1 MTMGK
6 AQPKTIS
13 PVRLN
18 VKPVSAGIANLN
30 SALTTNVVMVVANI
44 VVPVCR
50 RENNVHITGR

>member
-1 MTMGK
+1 MMMGK

-18 VKPVSAGIANLN
+18 VKPVSAGTANLN

-44 VVPVCR
+44 VEPVCR
-50 RENNVHITGR
+50 RENKVHITGR